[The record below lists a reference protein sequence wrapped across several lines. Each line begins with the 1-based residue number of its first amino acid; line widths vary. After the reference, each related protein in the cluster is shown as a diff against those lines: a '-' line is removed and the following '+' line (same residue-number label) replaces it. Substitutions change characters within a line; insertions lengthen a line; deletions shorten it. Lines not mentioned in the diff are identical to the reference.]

1 MRPLSAALLVL
12 LIVAAGAVGVAVWV
26 TSNSPDAS
34 DPPSGD
40 ASSRLSS
47 EPSHA
52 PSPTP
57 RPEYDFPTVDSIG
70 ACFDPILQRGT
81 GSLLAMRIWDCD
93 EPHLAELLGIDEI
106 DEPASARWPGSSAID
121 RDAEAICRDIFLEYV
136 GISFEE
142 SSVSMTFTP
151 PNEES
156 WATGDRLVWCFA
168 DTTRAS
174 PFTSSVRNLGE

>member
-12 LIVAAGAVGVAVWV
+12 LIVAAGAVGVAVWA
-26 TSNSPDAS
+26 TANSPEAS

-40 ASSRLSS
+40 DSSRPSV
-47 EPSHA
+47 EPSLE

-57 RPEYDFPTVDSIG
+57 RPEYDFPTADSIG
-70 ACFDPILQRGT
+70 ECFDPILQRGT
-81 GSLLAMRIWDCD
+81 ESLLAMRIWDCD
-93 EPHLAELLGIDEI
+93 EPHLAELLGIDQI
-106 DEPASARWPGSSAID
+106 DEPASARWPGNATID
-121 RDAEAICRDIFLEYV
+121 REAEAICRDIFLEYV
-136 GISFEE
+136 GVSFEE

-151 PNEES
+151 PNPES
-156 WATGDRLVWCFA
+156 WATGDRDVWCFA

>member
-12 LIVAAGAVGVAVWV
+12 LIVAAGAVGLAVWA
-26 TSNSPDAS
+26 TSNSPEAS

-40 ASSRLSS
+40 PSSRPSS
-47 EPSHA
+47 E

-57 RPEYDFPTVDSIG
+57 RPEYDFPSADSIG
-70 ACFDPILQRGT
+70 ECFDPILQRGT

-106 DEPASARWPGSSAID
+106 DEPASARWPGGAAID
-121 RDAEAICRDIFLEYV
+121 REAEAICRDIFLEYV

-174 PFTSSVRNLGE
+174 PFTTSVRNLGE